1 MSNSCTEHSKPNL
14 VKETTNVAQVND
26 FLLESILD
34 FFQGGEGPSHGKLG
48 DIFSEAGVPDGYKYD
63 PDARGT
69 TKQGR
74 IRTAFSK
81 LRRDPHGTKRLLQKI
96 INLLR
101 VHGDLSDLNAPRR
114 IRLVEALAEDQWE
127 LSPTNILAEAD
138 TIVLATGDRDALAE
152 QIRRLNE
159 STDDPAL
166 LLGTAKEL
174 LEAIYKFVLEEAG
187 IGYPKNGSFQ
197 HLQHLALDRLQML
210 PQQVDSSHPG
220 GLELREIWEKAQSLA
235 AKINDLRNLQGT
247 GHGRTLPTGV
257 TTEAA
262 RFVIKQ
268 GVLLGEMML
277 TKLDINTNNAKV

>member
-1 MSNSCTEHSKPNL
+1 MAGSCTDNCIDDQA
-14 VKETTNVAQVND
+14 KEINTVAQVND
-26 FLLESILD
+26 FLLASILD
-34 FFQGGEGPSHGKLG
+34 FFQGGSGPSHGKLSNV
-48 DIFSEAGVPDGYKYD
+48 FSEVGVSDGYRFD
-63 PDARGT
+63 PDTRGT
-69 TKQGR
+69 TKQVR

-81 LRRDPHGTKRLLQKI
+81 LERNPNSTKMLLQKV

-101 VHGDLSDLNAPRR
+101 VNEDLSDISDTRR
-114 IRLVEALAEDQWE
+114 TRLVQALAENGWE
-127 LSPTNILAEAD
+127 LSSTNVLTEAGAIILD
-138 TIVLATGDRDALAE
+138 TGDRKALAE
-152 QIRRLNE
+152 QVRRLNE

-187 IGYPKNGSFQ
+187 TGFPKNGSFNQ
-197 HLQHLALDRLQML
+197 LQHLALERLQML
-210 PQQVDSSHPG
+210 PQNVNTSHPG
-220 GLELREIWEKAQSLA
+220 GTELREIWEKAQSLA

-268 GVLLGEMML
+268 GALLGEMML